1 MKMNTVMDAEQESV
15 MSPNQCRAARGLLK
29 WTQPRLARESGV
41 GLSTI
46 NRYENET
53 RPPRRSAVLR
63 LQAAF
68 ERAGVRFLFDEPAGG
83 IGVRLRRD

>member
-1 MKMNTVMDAEQESV
+1 MNTEMGSEQGDL

-29 WTQPRLARESGV
+29 WTQPRLAQESGL

-63 LQAAF
+63 LQATF
-68 ERAGVRFLFDEPAGG
+68 ERAGVRFLFDDSAGG
-83 IGVRLRRD
+83 IGVRLRRR